1 MPTNQEWL
9 HKLANESPDEL
20 KAWFEAEHVYDMDN
34 AECVHMC
41 PNEANDENQRESGVS
56 GDDAHS
62 NDANA
67 HLKASEDLS
76 DGFTDSREKLEA
88 DVYKYIA
95 ISITPNKED
104 DGVLAPY
111 TTVLEWL
118 DRQAA
123 ITKRETLHD
132 NPKCSGRSTCAASST
147 CTANR
152 PISESADRETH
163 DTAGIGASK
172 DEIRDFDVWSVA
184 YEIYCAGG
192 YVDNGNEPNPPTDGI
207 RELLDRQAA
216 ITANANKELIEW
228 QAATVARLQKEVDE
242 LTDSYEA
249 SSRALEILTL
259 DKAKLATQVDKLQ
272 SYVDD
277 ATADYAKLV
286 KERDNLADDLLTCNR
301 EREQL
306 RKHLGIALDHAHD
319 ICALVDID
327 GNVLDVGD

>member
-9 HKLANESPDEL
+9 NQLATESPDKL
-20 KAWFEAEHVYDMDN
+20 KAWFDAEHNDN
-34 AECVHMC
+34 LAAEKV
-41 PNEANDENQRESGVS
+41 VS
-56 GDDAHS
+56 CDAAHS

-88 DVYKYIA
+88 DVR
-95 ISITPNKED
+95 SSL
-104 DGVLAPY
+104 GF
-111 TTVLEWL
+111 TTKDVFEWL

-123 ITKRETLHD
+123 IT
-132 NPKCSGRSTCAASST
+132 
-147 CTANR
+147 AN
-152 PISESADRETH
+152 E
-163 DTAGIGASK
+163 
-172 DEIRDFDVWSVA
+172 
-184 YEIYCAGG
+184 
-192 YVDNGNEPNPPTDGI
+192 
-207 RELLDRQAA
+207 
-216 ITANANKELIEW
+216 NKELIEW

-286 KERDNLADDLLTCNR
+286 KERDNLADDLLACNR

-319 ICALVDID
+319 ICSLVDID

>member
-20 KAWFEAEHVYDMDN
+20 KAWFDAEHNDN
-34 AECVHMC
+34 LAAEKV
-41 PNEANDENQRESGVS
+41 VS
-56 GDDAHS
+56 GDADHS
-62 NDANA
+62 NDGNA

-76 DGFTDSREKLEA
+76 DAFSDSREKLEA

-123 ITKRETLHD
+123 ITEQQTERKWCCYEG
-132 NPKCSGRSTCAASST
+132 SVQA
-147 CTANR
+147 
-152 PISESADRETH
+152 
-163 DTAGIGASK
+163 
-172 DEIRDFDVWSVA
+172 EID
-184 YEIYCAGG
+184 
-192 YVDNGNEPNPPTDGI
+192 
-207 RELLDRQAA
+207 
-216 ITANANKELIEW
+216 
-228 QAATVARLQKEVDE
+228 RLQRRNDE
-242 LTDSYEA
+242 LRTSY
-249 SSRALEILTL
+249 
-259 DKAKLATQVDKLQ
+259 DKL
-272 SYVDD
+272 
-277 ATADYAKLV
+277 KR
-286 KERDNLADDLLTCNR
+286 ERDNLADDLLACNR

-319 ICALVDID
+319 ICSLVDID

>member
-9 HKLANESPDEL
+9 NQLATESPDKL
-20 KAWFEAEHVYDMDN
+20 KAWFDAEHNDN
-34 AECVHMC
+34 LAAEKV
-41 PNEANDENQRESGVS
+41 VS
-56 GDDAHS
+56 CDDAHS
-62 NDANA
+62 NDGNA

-123 ITKRETLHD
+123 IT
-132 NPKCSGRSTCAASST
+132 
-147 CTANR
+147 
-152 PISESADRETH
+152 AD
-163 DTAGIGASK
+163 
-172 DEIRDFDVWSVA
+172 
-184 YEIYCAGG
+184 
-192 YVDNGNEPNPPTDGI
+192 
-207 RELLDRQAA
+207 
-216 ITANANKELIEW
+216 ANKELIEW
-228 QAATVARLQKEVDE
+228 QAATVARLQKEADTIKAANEDYRGEVDRSQRRNDE
-242 LTDSYEA
+242 LRTSY
-249 SSRALEILTL
+249 
-259 DKAKLATQVDKLQ
+259 DKL
-272 SYVDD
+272 
-277 ATADYAKLV
+277 KR
-286 KERDNLADDLLTCNR
+286 ERDNLADDLLACNR

-319 ICALVDID
+319 ICSLVDID

>member
-1 MPTNQEWL
+1 MPTNQEYL
-9 HKLANESPDEL
+9 TQLATESPDKL
-20 KAWFEAEHVYDMDN
+20 KAWFDAEHNDN
-34 AECVHMC
+34 LAAEKV
-41 PNEANDENQRESGVS
+41 VS
-56 GDDAHS
+56 GDAAHS

-123 ITKRETLHD
+123 IT
-132 NPKCSGRSTCAASST
+132 
-147 CTANR
+147 
-152 PISESADRETH
+152 AD
-163 DTAGIGASK
+163 
-172 DEIRDFDVWSVA
+172 
-184 YEIYCAGG
+184 
-192 YVDNGNEPNPPTDGI
+192 
-207 RELLDRQAA
+207 
-216 ITANANKELIEW
+216 ANKELIEW
-228 QAATVARLQKEVDE
+228 QAATVARLQKEVDTIKAANDDYRDEVDRLQRRNDE
-242 LTDSYEA
+242 LRTSY
-249 SSRALEILTL
+249 
-259 DKAKLATQVDKLQ
+259 DKL
-272 SYVDD
+272 
-277 ATADYAKLV
+277 KR
-286 KERDNLADDLLTCNR
+286 ERDNLADDLLTCNR

-319 ICALVDID
+319 ICSLVDID

>member
-20 KAWFEAEHVYDMDN
+20 KAWFDAEHNDN
-34 AECVHMC
+34 LAAEKV
-41 PNEANDENQRESGVS
+41 VS
-56 GDDAHS
+56 GDAAHS

-67 HLKASEDLS
+67 DLKASEDLS
-76 DGFTDSREKLEA
+76 DAFSDSRAQLESLMLEKLELQQRV
-88 DVYKYIA
+88 DELQEQVMEKHY
-95 ISITPNKED
+95 E
-104 DGVLAPY
+104 L
-111 TTVLEWL
+111 
-118 DRQAA
+118 
-123 ITKRETLHD
+123 
-132 NPKCSGRSTCAASST
+132 
-147 CTANR
+147 
-152 PISESADRETH
+152 
-163 DTAGIGASK
+163 K
-172 DEIRDFDVWSVA
+172 D
-184 YEIYCAGG
+184 
-192 YVDNGNEPNPPTDGI
+192 
-207 RELLDRQAA
+207 
-216 ITANANKELIEW
+216 ANAANKRQSEKIEGVCRLNDEL
-228 QAATVARLQKEVDE
+228 QRKVDE

-286 KERDNLADDLLTCNR
+286 KERDNLAADLLTCNR

-319 ICALVDID
+319 ICSLVDID